1 MIRTIANKV
10 RRTFVPDNIAD
21 WAPPA
26 RTGKRQAI
34 SLTFGAAVLLSL
46 VLIGC
51 GSVFTTTSEPA
62 GNGPVSALGSYYF
75 LPKTR
80 IKIDGAPKDTTN
92 YVITIAQV
100 NEPDRNHRY
109 FLRYHRNVLSEDAYT
124 VTVDSKGLL
133 QTLNLTAEDKTPA
146 IINKIADTIV
156 SAISAA
162 ESGAGLRGARG
173 AKGVVVEAP
182 FSVTF
187 DPQDEEE
194 YSAAER
200 LIDKAGFTL
209 TITPKPNSSGT
220 ASARTSSNDK
230 GLILNARSASE
241 AELQKHSSDGVF
253 FHPPTTVTIKIT
265 PQSGTRLLVQKT
277 ELRIPDKNQ
286 LAVFDLRR
294 MALVKRTTNLVFS
307 EGNLTTVTET
317 RPSQVL
323 AAVSIP
329 ADLAAKAATA
339 IPSIIK
345 IQNEN
350 ANAST
355 NAETARINAQT
366 ALINAETSRLKAE
379 DALNQL
385 RAAHSGTT
393 PPPQR
398 SATTRSEEKVA
409 QSAEA
414 TPTPTPSP

>member
-1 MIRTIANKV
+1 MKTALTN
-10 RRTFVPDNIAD
+10 N
-21 WAPPA
+21 APPRHIWNSVICFTRCPKGLRRLA
-26 RTGKRQAI
+26 TAALRY
-34 SLTFGAAVLLSL
+34 SGAGLLSL
-46 VLIGC
+46 ILSSC

-62 GNGPVSALGSYYF
+62 ANPPVSGLGSYYF

-80 IKIDGAPKDTTN
+80 IKIDGAPVKDSTSYT
-92 YVITIAQV
+92 ITIAQV

-109 FLRYHRNVLSEDAYT
+109 FLRYHRNVLSEDTYT

-133 QTLNLTAEDKTPA
+133 QTVNLTAEDKTPA

-162 ESGAGLRGARG
+162 ESAGGLRAAR
-173 AKGVVVEAP
+173 GVVVEQP
-182 FSVTF
+182 FSVAF

-194 YSAAER
+194 YAAAER

-209 TITPKPNSSGT
+209 AMTPKPNSSST

-230 GLILNARSASE
+230 GLLLNARSASE

-265 PQSGTRLLVQKT
+265 PQSGTRLLVQKA

-294 MALVKRTTNLVFS
+294 MALVKRTTNLAFV

-323 AAVSIP
+323 AAVTIP

-345 IQNEN
+345 IQSEN
-350 ANAST
+350 ANASM

-379 DALNQL
+379 DTLNQL
-385 RAAHSGTT
+385 RAAHSGTAA
-393 PPPQR
+393 PPPR
-398 SATTRSEEKVA
+398 SATTSGQEKIA
-409 QSAEA
+409 QSVEPTA
-414 TPTPTPSP
+414 TPTPSP